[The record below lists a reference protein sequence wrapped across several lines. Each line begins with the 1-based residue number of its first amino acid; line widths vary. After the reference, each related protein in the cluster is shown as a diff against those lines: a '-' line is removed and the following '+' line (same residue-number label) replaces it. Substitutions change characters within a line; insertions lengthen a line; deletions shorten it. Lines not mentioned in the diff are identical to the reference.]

1 MPTASYTRCIEA
13 IMLSMVMLGFVSI
26 FTCSLIHSSP
36 RLKLLSAVFSSHPP
50 NLVPLDAIIG
60 AFSVLPDNLR
70 IPMPHGLVI
79 RISVR
84 PSPSKSA
91 ISSKELSAVFS
102 SHPPNLVPLGA
113 IIGAFS
119 VVPDNLRIPI
129 PHGLVTR
136 ISARP
141 SPSKSATGLKRLSA
155 VFSSHPPNLVPLGAI
170 IGALS
175 VFPDNLRIPIPHGL
189 VTRISAL
196 PSPSK
201 SATGPKR
208 LSAVFSSHPPNLVP
222 LGAIIGALSVVPDN
236 LRIPMPHGLVT
247 RISARPSPSKS
258 AVGPKRLSAVFSSHP
273 PNLVPLGAII
283 GALSVV
289 PDNLRIPMPHGLVT
303 RISALPSPSK
313 SATGPKRLSA
323 VFSSHP
329 PNLVPLG
336 AIIGAFRVLPDNLR
350 MPMPHG
356 LVTRISARPSPSKS
370 AVGPKLL
377 SAVFSNHPPN
387 LVPLGAIIGAF
398 RVLPA
403 SLRIPMPHGLV
414 TRISALPS
422 PSKSATGPKRLSA
435 VFSSNPPNLV
445 PLGA

>member
-91 ISSKELSAVFS
+91 ISPKGLSAVFS
-102 SHPPNLVPLGA
+102 SHPPNLVPFGAIIGALSVLPDNLRMPMPHGLVTRISARPSPSKSAVGPKLLSAVFSNHPPNLVPLGA
-113 IIGAFS
+113 IIGAFRVLPAS
-119 VVPDNLRIPI
+119 LRIPM

-136 ISARP
+136 ISALP

-222 LGAIIGALSVVPDN
+222 LGAIIGAFSVLP
-236 LRIPMPHGLVT
+236 
-247 RISARPSPSKS
+247 AC
-258 AVGPKRLSAVFSSHP
+258 
-273 PNLVPLGAII
+273 
-283 GALSVV
+283 
-289 PDNLRIPMPHGLVT
+289 LRIPMPHGLVT

-329 PNLVPLG
+329 PNLVPFG
-336 AIIGAFRVLPDNLR
+336 AIIGAFSVLPASLR
-350 MPMPHG
+350 IPIPHG
-356 LVTRISARPSPSKS
+356 LVTEISARPSPSKS
-370 AVGPKLL
+370 LL
-377 SAVFSNHPPN
+377 IPD
-387 LVPLGAIIGAF
+387 IIDPQFFIFG
-398 RVLPA
+398 
-403 SLRIPMPHGLV
+403 
-414 TRISALPS
+414 
-422 PSKSATGPKRLSA
+422 
-435 VFSSNPPNLV
+435 
-445 PLGA
+445 

>member
-70 IPMPHGLVI
+70 IPMPHGLV
-79 RISVR
+79 
-84 PSPSKSA
+84 
-91 ISSKELSAVFS
+91 
-102 SHPPNLVPLGA
+102 
-113 IIGAFS
+113 
-119 VVPDNLRIPI
+119 
-129 PHGLVTR
+129 TR

-141 SPSKSATGLKRLSA
+141 SPSKSAISSKRLSA
-155 VFSSHPPNLVPLGAI
+155 VFSSHPPNLVPFGAI

-175 VFPDNLRIPIPHGL
+175 
-189 VTRISAL
+189 
-196 PSPSK
+196 
-201 SATGPKR
+201 
-208 LSAVFSSHPPNLVP
+208 
-222 LGAIIGALSVVPDN
+222 
-236 LRIPMPHGLVT
+236 
-247 RISARPSPSKS
+247 
-258 AVGPKRLSAVFSSHP
+258 
-273 PNLVPLGAII
+273 
-283 GALSVV
+283 
-289 PDNLRIPMPHGLVT
+289 
-303 RISALPSPSK
+303 
-313 SATGPKRLSA
+313 
-323 VFSSHP
+323 
-329 PNLVPLG
+329 
-336 AIIGAFRVLPDNLR
+336 VLPDNLR

-422 PSKSATGPKRLSA
+422 PSKSATGLKRLSAVFSSHPPNLVPLGAIIGALSVVPDNLRIPIPHGLVTRISALPSPSKSATGPKRLSA
-435 VFSSNPPNLV
+435 VFSSHPPNLV
-445 PLGA
+445 PLGAIIGAFSVLPASLRIPIPHGLVTEISARPSPSKSLLIPDIIDPQFFIFG